1 VKLGVQ
7 LKVPEVFPPPGVNVA
22 PAVMADPEAV
32 RELIASPSGSDA
44 VTFTVSSDPSAPD
57 AVAGAETVG
66 ARSVL
71 AMLIAVDADPESTLD
86 AVKVTE

>member
-1 VKLGVQ
+1 VKLGVHVS
-7 LKVPEVFPPPGVNVA
+7 VPEVFPPPGVNVA

-32 RELIASPSGSDA
+32 RELMASPSGSDA
-44 VTFTVSSDPSAPD
+44 VTLTVSSDPSAPL

-71 AMLIAVDADPESTLD
+71 AMVTAVVADPESTFE

>member
-1 VKLGVQ
+1 VKLGVHVS
-7 LKVPEVFPPPGVNVA
+7 VPEVFPPPGVNVA

-32 RELIASPSGSDA
+32 RDVMVSPSGSDA
-44 VTFTVSSDPSAPD
+44 VTLTVSSDPSAPE